1 MINVVGRRESAG
13 YLAPAA
19 MVWFVL
25 HTRVGRITAL
35 GLLLGA
41 AALGLL
47 LGWLNASD
55 PLTLVA
61 VALYGAAIP
70 LVLFPLAI
78 REQKRREQP

>member
-1 MINVVGRRESAG
+1 MITVVGLRENAE

-25 HTRVGRITAL
+25 HTCVGRITAL
-35 GLLLGA
+35 ALLLGA

-47 LGWLNASD
+47 LGGVNASD
-55 PLTLVA
+55 PLTLGA
-61 VALYGAAIP
+61 LALYGAATP

-78 REQKRREQP
+78 RERKRREQP